1 MISKT
6 IIYQNL
12 KMIKMQLVD
21 GSNRGK
27 TKVFTFSESHKNL
40 WLDLMEIV
48 VVEIV

>member
-6 IIYQNL
+6 KFENDQII

-21 GSNRGK
+21 GSNTNRGK

-40 WLDLMEIV
+40 
-48 VVEIV
+48 